1 MKLSHTPISPFSYI
15 PRICPC
21 LSYPHPTPTPL
32 PAQYSEQEIAIA
44 MTYVYTS
51 LTSYASSALT
61 LFAMFLGFVLSSSAG
76 VLLTY
81 CLYPTTPRGS
91 TERNST
97 VVCLL
102 LTLFLGLSCGWRFL
116 SLFLPRALP
125 SRRRNFPHGR
135 ERYVAFGFLLFWTL
149 TSSSLFSSLGTVGVY
164 ALPGVGSRAGVE
176 AGWIFVLLLVW
187 VGAGCWRFGAG
198 QWTLGGV

>member
-21 LSYPHPTPTPL
+21 LSYPHSTPTPL

-76 VLLTY
+76 VLL
-81 CLYPTTPRGS
+81 
-91 TERNST
+91 
-97 VVCLL
+97 
-102 LTLFLGLSCGWRFL
+102 GLSCGWRFL
-116 SLFLPRALP
+116 SLFYPRVLP
-125 SRRRNFPHGR
+125 SQRRNFPHGR
-135 ERYVAFGFLLFWTL
+135 ERYVAFSFLLFWTL

-164 ALPGVGSRAGVE
+164 ALPSVGSRARVE
-176 AGWIFVLLLVW
+176 ASWIFVLLLV
-187 VGAGCWRFGAG
+187 
-198 QWTLGGV
+198 